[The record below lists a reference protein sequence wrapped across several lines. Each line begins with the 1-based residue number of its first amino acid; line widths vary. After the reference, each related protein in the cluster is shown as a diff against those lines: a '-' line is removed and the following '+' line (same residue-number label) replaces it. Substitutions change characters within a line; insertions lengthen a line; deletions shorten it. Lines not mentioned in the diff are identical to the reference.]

1 MQTNTHTQ
9 RIVLVR
15 GRPAYRSVSGVFA
28 NACKNQSEAYW
39 STLLKTT
46 ENLMT
51 ACPLKALSCLTSCPW
66 ETVFCTLPFRHCL
79 SSLSL
84 QIYLSSPP
92 CTLCPINWDT
102 GNTLPISLRTPF
114 NSGIAGGREAS
125 PALFQGV
132 SNLWWWVGCCPGTH
146 NEEAPCSF
154 LSSLCTHG
162 AAGQNLASQWCIC
175 NDTTKSSP
183 SMERKHHPTGGQ
195 ALNYNGAIQT
205 ADIWI
210 SCFPF
215 HSEHCSLC
223 FFFPLEVK
231 LPWEEGI
238 SAILSE
244 KLNACPCKRMK
255 KTTY

>member
-1 MQTNTHTQ
+1 MALKAEIWKQLKPSAIPNQLCSHSWIFPWNFYIRIRLYLMQTNTHTQ

-102 GNTLPISLRTPF
+102 GNTLPISLQTPF
-114 NSGIAGGREAS
+114 NSGIAGGVGSEPCAFSRNEQPLMVGWLLS
-125 PALFQGV
+125 RNTQRRGSLQLSQLFV
-132 SNLWWWVGCCPGTH
+132 YPW
-146 NEEAPCSF
+146 
-154 LSSLCTHG
+154 SSW
-162 AAGQNLASQWCIC
+162 A
-175 NDTTKSSP
+175 KSGLT
-183 SMERKHHPTGGQ
+183 MVH
-195 ALNYNGAIQT
+195 L
-205 ADIWI
+205 
-210 SCFPF
+210 
-215 HSEHCSLC
+215 
-223 FFFPLEVK
+223 
-231 LPWEEGI
+231 
-238 SAILSE
+238 
-244 KLNACPCKRMK
+244 
-255 KTTY
+255 